1 MAEYDSEPMLSNDPN
16 LIEVMTRAGL
26 RAADALHDAARRRER
41 LEVHEKGVADFV
53 SSADLRAEEI
63 LRDDLSHAFPDH
75 DFMMEESA
83 PAERGPARARFIV
96 DPLDGTTNF
105 IRGIPHFAVSIAR
118 ELDGVVT
125 HGVVVDVARRE
136 VFSAVRGGGG
146 FVDSERMATSREI
159 DPSRMVVGTG
169 IPHRGRGDHA
179 KYLEALGNV
188 MREVAGIRRMG
199 AAALDL
205 AYVAAGR
212 FDAFFE
218 TGLAPWDVAAGM
230 LLVQE
235 AGGVVTRTN
244 GGETRLSGDVLA
256 SSSRVTHDAM
266 LGRLTPLH
274 RRVAGS

>member
-1 MAEYDSEPMLSNDPN
+1 MLSTDPD
-16 LIEVMTRAGL
+16 LMEVMTRAGL
-26 RAADALHDAARRRER
+26 RAADALRDAANRLER
-41 LEVHEKGVADFV
+41 LEVHEKGAADFV
-53 SSADLRAEEI
+53 SSADLRSEEI
-63 LRDDLSHAFPDH
+63 LREDLSRAFPDH
-75 DFMMEESA
+75 GFMMEESA
-83 PAERGPARARFIV
+83 HAERGSARARFIV

-105 IRGIPHFAVSIAR
+105 IRGVPTFAVSIAR

-125 HGVVVDVARRE
+125 HGVVIDVARRE
-136 VFSAVRGGGG
+136 IFSAVRGGGA
-146 FVDSERMATSREI
+146 FVDGKRMTTSRELE
-159 DPSRMVVGTG
+159 PSRMVVGTG
-169 IPHRGRGDHA
+169 IPHHGRSGHA
-179 KYLEALGNV
+179 EYLEALGNV

-235 AGGVVTRTN
+235 AGGVVTRTD

-256 SSSRVTHDAM
+256 SSSQGTHDAM
-266 LGRLTPLH
+266 LGRLAPLH
-274 RRVAGS
+274 RRPLFSK